1 MRHLYYQLDYQ
12 LHLRMLTTSQ
22 MAILT
27 KITGTS
33 KSLRREP
40 RYLGCLAAELPEKR
54 KRRKIEGEHQL
65 FPLFKDIWPIS
76 I

>member
-40 RYLGCLAAELPEKR
+40 RYLGCLAAEPPEKN
-54 KRRKIEGEHQL
+54 KRRKIQGEQL